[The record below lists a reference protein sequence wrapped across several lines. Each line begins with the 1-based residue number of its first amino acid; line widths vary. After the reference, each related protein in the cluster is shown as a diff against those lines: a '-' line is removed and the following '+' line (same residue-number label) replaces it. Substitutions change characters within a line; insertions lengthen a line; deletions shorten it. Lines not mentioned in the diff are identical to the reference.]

1 MDEGVY
7 LCACAMEEPPN
18 KFCANHQTRIQ
29 THPSLIVVGKLFK
42 ANQTSMSSEF

>member
-7 LCACAMEEPPN
+7 LCVCTMEEPPN

-29 THPSLIVVGKLFK
+29 TPLSLIVVRELFK
-42 ANQTSMSSEF
+42 ANQTSISSEF